1 MGPTCTTAFWQAY
14 PQVCGAVGLVFFSFL
29 CRFVGVHSKVVL
41 GPLAKA
47 GIAPSVSTV
56 NRAIKAS
63 EVPISYG
70 YDPARLD
77 MVMTSAVE
85 TINPLMRTLGL
96 VDGSVLCVASTD
108 EVAISGEYPP
118 PPLAVSLCR
127 RSCQV
132 VCVFPPGRSA

>member
-1 MGPTCTTAFWQAY
+1 M
-14 PQVCGAVGLVFFSFL
+14 FFLLCS

-85 TINPLMRTLGL
+85 TITALVRPVLVRRLSLAHLWQPMSLVEAVQMRSPACLLAKLTT
-96 VDGSVLCVASTD
+96 VLC
-108 EVAISGEYPP
+108 
-118 PPLAVSLCR
+118 
-127 RSCQV
+127 
-132 VCVFPPGRSA
+132 